1 MTLAATSRRSG
12 YFIGIVFALAA
23 ASFYGCVPNFA
34 RAAFSNGVPAIET
47 VFMRTSVIAIVLSIA
62 AVIGNESFAIPRA
75 AWKSFFAQA
84 LATFIVSASYLASV
98 QFIPV
103 GLAVIIFFAF
113 PVIVVLASP
122 IVEGHAPSLARIGI
136 AILAFIGLG
145 IAVGPGFETLDIRG
159 VLLASAAALGCAL
172 QFFSGRALG
181 QYLSPAVFGSLV
193 HLAIWPL
200 VLAVVIYAGGSQIKM
215 LSGLPSTPGL
225 WFVAAVCLV
234 YVGGYFFHMSSLKAA
249 PASVVAP
256 YFNWEPILT
265 TIISGLLLGE
275 TLKPNQYGGGALVL
289 AALVLAGFVESKKV
303 SL

>member
-1 MTLAATSRRSG
+1 MILAAISHRSG
-12 YFIGIVFALAA
+12 YFFGIVFALTA

-47 VFMRTSVIAIVLSIA
+47 VFMRTSVIAIVLGVA
-62 AVIGNESFAIPRA
+62 AVIKSESFVIQRG
-75 AWKSFFAQA
+75 AWKSFFAQVF
-84 LATFIVSASYLASV
+84 ATFIVSASYLASV

-159 VLLASAAALGCAL
+159 VLLAAAAALGCAL
-172 QFFSGRALG
+172 QFFSGRTLG
-181 QYLSPAVFGSLV
+181 QYLSPAAFGSLV
-193 HLAIWPL
+193 HVAIWPL
-200 VLAVVIYAGGSQIKM
+200 VLAVVLYAGGGQIKM
-215 LSGLPSTPGL
+215 ISGSASAMGL

-303 SL
+303 TA

>member
-1 MTLAATSRRSG
+1 MTLAAASTRSG
-12 YFIGIVFALAA
+12 YFLGIGFAFAA
-23 ASFYGCVPNFA
+23 ASFYGCVPNFT

-47 VFMRTSVIAIVLSIA
+47 VYLRTSVIAIVLGLFALANKERFSI
-62 AVIGNESFAIPRA
+62 PQA
-75 AWKSFFAQA
+75 AWKSFIAQA
-84 LATFIVSASYLASV
+84 LATFVVSASYLASV

-145 IAVGPGFETLDIRG
+145 IAVGPGFDTLDIRG
-159 VLLASAAALGCAL
+159 VLLATAAALGCAL
-172 QFFSGRALG
+172 QFFSGRALAKH
-181 QYLSPAVFGSLV
+181 LSPAVFGSLV
-193 HLAIWPL
+193 HICILPL
-200 VLAVVIYAGGSQIKM
+200 VLVVVLYVGGGQIEL
-215 LSGLPSTPGL
+215 LSGSASTMGL
-225 WFVAAVCLV
+225 SFVTAVCLV
-234 YVGGYFFHMSSLKAA
+234 YVGGYFFHMSALKVA

>member
-1 MTLAATSRRSG
+1 MSAASVLHRSG
-12 YFIGIVFALAA
+12 YLLGIGFALVA

-47 VFMRTSVIAIVLSIA
+47 VFLRTSAIAIVLGIA
-62 AVIGNESFAIPRA
+62 AVIHGESLVLPRA
-75 AWKSFFAQA
+75 AWISFIGQA

-113 PVIVVLASP
+113 PVMVVLVSP
-122 IVEGHAPSLARIGI
+122 LVEGHAPSLARIAI
-136 AILAFIGLG
+136 AVLAFIGLG
-145 IAVGPGFETLDIRG
+145 VAVGPGFETLDIRG
-159 VLLASAAALGCAL
+159 VLLAGAAALGCTL
-172 QFFSGRALG
+172 QFFSGRSLG
-181 QYLSPAVFGSLV
+181 KYLSPAAVGSLV
-193 HLAIWPL
+193 HIAIWPFVL
-200 VLAVVIYAGGSQIKM
+200 VVVLYAGGGHLQI
-215 LSGLPSTPGL
+215 LGGSVSTMGL
-225 WFVAAVCLV
+225 WFAAAVCLA

-249 PASVVAP
+249 PASIVAP

-289 AALVLAGFVESKKV
+289 AALVLAGFVENKKV
-303 SL
+303 TA

>member
-1 MTLAATSRRSG
+1 MTLTATSHRSG
-12 YFIGIVFALAA
+12 FYIGIVFALAA

-47 VFMRTSVIAIVLSIA
+47 VFMRTSVIAIVLGIA
-62 AVIGNESFAIPRA
+62 AVLQNESFAVPRA
-75 AWKSFFAQA
+75 AWKSFLAQS

-136 AILAFIGLG
+136 ALLAFIGLG

-159 VLLASAAALGCAL
+159 VVLAAAAALGCAL

-181 QYLSPAVFGSLV
+181 KYLSPAVFGSLV

-200 VLAVVIYAGGSQIKM
+200 VLAVVLYAGSGHIVLFSGSTSPLG
-215 LSGLPSTPGL
+215 LS
-225 WFVAAVCLV
+225 FVFAVCLV
-234 YVGGYFFHMSSLKAA
+234 YVGGYFFHMSSLKSA

-303 SL
+303 QS

>member
-1 MTLAATSRRSG
+1 MSVASASPRIG
-12 YFIGIVFALAA
+12 YLLGIGFALAA
-23 ASFYGCVPNFA
+23 ASFYGLVPNFA
-34 RAAFSNGVPAIET
+34 RAAFTEGVPAIET
-47 VFMRTSVIAIVLSIA
+47 VFLRTSVIAIVLGIVA
-62 AVIGNESFAIPRA
+62 LVKGECFGLPPA
-75 AWKSFFAQA
+75 AWKSFLSQA

-113 PVIVVLASP
+113 PVIIVLVSP
-122 IVEGHAPSLARIGI
+122 LVEGHAPSLARISI
-136 AILAFIGLG
+136 AVLAFIGLG

-159 VLLASAAALGCAL
+159 VFLAAAAALGCAL
-172 QFFSGRALG
+172 QFFSGRNLG
-181 QYLSPAVFGSLV
+181 KYLSPAAFGSLV
-193 HLAIWPL
+193 HIAIWPF
-200 VLAVVIYAGGSQIKM
+200 VLAVVLYAGGGHMQVLNGSV
-215 LSGLPSTPGL
+215 SSTGL
-225 WFVAAVCLV
+225 WFAAAVCLV
-234 YVGGYFFHMSSLKAA
+234 YVGGYFFHMSSLKVA

-303 SL
+303 AV

>member
-47 VFMRTSVIAIVLSIA
+47 VFMRTSVIAIVLGIA
-62 AVIGNESFAIPRA
+62 AVMQGESFVVPRA
-75 AWKSFFAQA
+75 ALKSFFTQA

-136 AILAFIGLG
+136 ALLAFIGLG

-159 VLLASAAALGCAL
+159 VLLAAAAALGCAL

-200 VLAVVIYAGGSQIKM
+200 VLAVVIYAGSGQIRL
-215 LSGLPSTPGL
+215 LSGSSSAMGL
-225 WFVAAVCLV
+225 MFVAAVCLV

>member
-1 MTLAATSRRSG
+1 MTSAATILRSG
-12 YFIGIVFALAA
+12 YIIGIVFALAA

-47 VFMRTSVIAIVLSIA
+47 VFMRTSVIAVVLSIV
-62 AVIGNESFAIPRA
+62 AVIRNESFVIPHG

-84 LATFIVSASYLASV
+84 LATFVVSASYLASV

-136 AILAFIGLG
+136 ALLAFIGLG

-159 VLLASAAALGCAL
+159 VLLAAAAALGCAL

-200 VLAVVIYAGGSQIKM
+200 VLAVVIYAGSGQIRL
-215 LSGLPSTPGL
+215 LSGSSSAMGL
-225 WFVAAVCLV
+225 MFVAAVCLV

>member
-1 MTLAATSRRSG
+1 MSAASVLHRSG
-12 YFIGIVFALAA
+12 YLLGIGFALVA

-47 VFMRTSVIAIVLSIA
+47 VFLRTSAIAIVLGIA
-62 AVIGNESFAIPRA
+62 AVIHGESLVLPRA
-75 AWKSFFAQA
+75 AWISFIGQA

-113 PVIVVLASP
+113 PVMVVLVSP
-122 IVEGHAPSLARIGI
+122 LVEGHAPSLARIAI
-136 AILAFIGLG
+136 AVLAFIGLG
-145 IAVGPGFETLDIRG
+145 VAVGPGFETLDIRG
-159 VLLASAAALGCAL
+159 VLLAGAAALGCTL
-172 QFFSGRALG
+172 QFFSGRSLG
-181 QYLSPAVFGSLV
+181 NYLSPAAVGSLV
-193 HLAIWPL
+193 HIAIWPFVL
-200 VLAVVIYAGGSQIKM
+200 VVVLYAGGGHLQI
-215 LSGLPSTPGL
+215 LGGSVSTMGL
-225 WFVAAVCLV
+225 WFAAAVCLA

-249 PASVVAP
+249 PASIVAP

-289 AALVLAGFVESKKV
+289 AALVLAGFVENKKV
-303 SL
+303 TA